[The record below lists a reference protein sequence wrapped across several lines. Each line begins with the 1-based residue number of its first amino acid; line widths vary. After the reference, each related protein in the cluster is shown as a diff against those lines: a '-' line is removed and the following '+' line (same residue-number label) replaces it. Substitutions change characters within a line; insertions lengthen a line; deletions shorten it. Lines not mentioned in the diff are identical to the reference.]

1 MKKIQLSFKRPTHS
15 EVLIYDEVGSEFIV
29 AALGGHFHRQVLKVR
44 GRRINLSPRV
54 VLQMCC
60 LLLGRRG
67 LSERR
72 ALISDPKLFMELAE
86 IDSISPKVVVTF
98 VDNSSRFNS
107 LSRLYPRAFFLAVQ
121 NGFRGIEVAD
131 MAEYLNVTNLFCFGE
146 DTRNRYQNSGCA
158 VDNYIMGGSLKDG
171 LYRERFPQEEKV
183 EFDFCWISQFRPKRF
198 SETLPGLAHNSITLL
213 QFLYEYCKESGKS
226 LAIAGSCKS
235 NALTEEI
242 EFLRKYID
250 LTRVTFVPN
259 DPLGF
264 SSYQVIDK
272 SEVSV
277 TVSSTI
283 GFEAFSRGNKV
294 LFCNFTDDPY
304 YDVPGIAQQKPW
316 IIRGPEITYSQ
327 FSMRLHDVHQKKRE
341 IWRCLTQID
350 AQKFVKTTQSLL
362 PQEILRRE
370 ITRAIS
376 GKMDAGT
383 ELE

>member
-1 MKKIQLSFKRPTHS
+1 MKKIRLSFKKPTHS

-29 AALGGHFHRQVLKVR
+29 AALDGNFQRQVLKVR
-44 GRRINLSPRV
+44 ERRINLSLRV
-54 VLQMCC
+54 VLRMCC
-60 LLLGRRG
+60 LLLGRRR
-67 LSERR
+67 LNERR
-72 ALISDPKLFMELAE
+72 ALIADPKLLIELAE

-98 VDNSSRFNS
+98 IDNSSRFNS
-107 LSRLYPRAFFLAVQ
+107 LSRLYPRALFLAVQ

-131 MAEYLNVTNLFCFGE
+131 MASYLNVTNLFCFGE
-146 DTRNRYQNSGCA
+146 DTRNRYQNSGCN
-158 VDNYIMGGSLKDG
+158 VGRYILGGSLKDG
-171 LYRERFPQEEKV
+171 LYRERFPKEEKV

-198 SETLPGLAHNSITLL
+198 SGTLPGLAHTSIMLL

-226 LAIAGSCKS
+226 LAIAGNCKS
-235 NALTEEI
+235 NALAEEV

-277 TVSSTI
+277 TVCSTI

-294 LFCNFTDDPY
+294 LFCNFTNDPY

-316 IIRGPEITYSQ
+316 MIRGSEITYSQ
-327 FSMRLHDVHQKKRE
+327 FIMKLHDAHQTKRE
-341 IWRCLTQID
+341 VWSGLTQID
-350 AQKFVKTTQSLL
+350 AQKFVKTKQSLL
-362 PQEILRRE
+362 PQEILRSE
-370 ITRAIS
+370 IARAIS
-376 GKMDAGT
+376 GKMDAGI
-383 ELE
+383 ELK